1 MMIMTKL
8 RSAIVPLLFLGA
20 FAILTAGNAR
30 DILELNQRVVPPD
43 RPSITNLDEHR

>member
-1 MMIMTKL
+1 MIMTKL

-30 DILELNQRVVPPD
+30 ISLAFPAASSTAGSSVDHEP
-43 RPSITNLDEHR
+43 